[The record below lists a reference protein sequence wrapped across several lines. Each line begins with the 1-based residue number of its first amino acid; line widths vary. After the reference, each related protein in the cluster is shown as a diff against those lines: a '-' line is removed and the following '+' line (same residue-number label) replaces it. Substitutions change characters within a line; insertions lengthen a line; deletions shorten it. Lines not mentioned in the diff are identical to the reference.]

1 MKIMEL
7 YEKFVEHTNLRD
19 SMYKTVFIQIDE
31 VLSFIQQLSWKK
43 LEYILEGAEAFT
55 MDFEQRLESPAYI
68 VEMIKNFFEKS
79 FTFPDKSVI
88 TVTVEYKDKDYKI
101 VCADNV
107 LDLPNELKFLLQYP
121 IFNFFLV
128 STRVNDLFKEFDNT
142 FSFTNNFKAKIGS
155 IYLPLLR
162 KFEED
167 LSKGQIDTGEISPAK
182 VAGSKAFLE
191 NLKRTK
197 ASLDSELIAIVE
209 QKEELTN
216 NHTGVLQRVK
226 IRESLAREHKI
237 AQSEYTMLK
246 ESYDDKKLRF
256 DRLLDIISE
265 IETELTDL
273 LGFDPDQHQDDITF
287 LRDKKIDFVVDKD
300 NLQNELNQLKSIMDN
315 VLATLNAAT
324 LRMNELSSFT
334 INDAGVVANQI
345 EELDSLYNNKTI
357 EKVAIEIEI
366 RKQMKISDEDQAK
379 LYSVKEPATTVDSGV
394 IVQHLA
400 NPLQPSS
407 VTIVL
412 NYLRYYF
419 VYNATR
425 IASNL
430 TNVYKDLDTPT
441 LQALACKLALI
452 ECFGIYYKNIF
463 SIVDFVDNRVERV
476 NLLKGEI

>member
-31 VLSFIQQLSWKK
+31 VLSIIQHLSWKK
-43 LEYILEGAEAFT
+43 LEYKLEGAEAFDI
-55 MDFEQRLESPAYI
+55 DFEHKPESPAYI

-88 TVTVEYKDKDYKI
+88 TVTVEYRNKDYQI
-101 VCADNV
+101 VCADNE
-107 LDLPNELKFLLQYP
+107 LTLPNELGFLSQYP
-121 IFNFFLV
+121 IFNFFLI
-128 STRVNDLFKEFDNT
+128 STRVNDLFKEFDNI
-142 FSFTNNFKAKIGS
+142 FSFTNSFKAKIGS

-167 LSKGQIDTGEISPAK
+167 LSKDQIDTGEISPAK

-197 ASLDSELIAIVE
+197 ASLDN
-209 QKEELTN
+209 ELTTIAGSKEKLIDN
-216 NHTGVLQRVK
+216 YTGVMQRVK
-226 IRESLAREHKI
+226 IRESLTREHKI
-237 AQSEYTMLK
+237 LQSEYSMLK
-246 ESYDDKKLRF
+246 ESYEDKRLRF
-256 DRLLDIISE
+256 DRLIDIVSE
-265 IETELTDL
+265 IDAELTDL
-273 LGFDPDQHQDDITF
+273 LGFSPNDHQADITF
-287 LRDKKIDFVVDKD
+287 LRDKKIDFVKDKGT
-300 NLQNELNQLKSIMDN
+300 LQNELNQLKSVMDT
-315 VLATLNAAT
+315 TLNNLNAIVM
-324 LRMNELSSFT
+324 RVNELNSYT
-334 INDAGVVANQI
+334 INDATVLATQI
-345 EELDSLYNNKTI
+345 EDLSTLYDSKVTEKITI
-357 EKVAIEIEI
+357 ETEI
-366 RKQMKISDEDQAK
+366 KNQMKISDEDQAK
-379 LYSVKEPATTVDSGV
+379 LYSAKEKIVSGDSGV

-412 NYLRYYF
+412 NYLRYTF

-425 IASNL
+425 IASTL
-430 TNVYKDLDTPT
+430 VNVYKDLDTPT